1 MEENKEIIIN
11 VSRLDENQTG
21 VSILKEVYNYEVI
34 SAIILLIDRV
44 FRNSKEEILTSEDV
58 DNKFEELKKEYKQ
71 RFSIGDD
78 NIGEENN
85 QED

>member
-44 FRNSKEEILTSEDV
+44 FRNSKEEFLTSEDV